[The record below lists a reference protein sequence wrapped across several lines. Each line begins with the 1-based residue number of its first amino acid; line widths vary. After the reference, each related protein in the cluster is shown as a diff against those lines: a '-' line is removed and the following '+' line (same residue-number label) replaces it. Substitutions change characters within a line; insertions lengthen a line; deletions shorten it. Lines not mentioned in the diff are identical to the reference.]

1 MKLVSLA
8 CPHCKAPLEVNQEL
22 TMATCN
28 YCGYQFMID
37 NEINYSRMTEEDTE
51 RIGKAA
57 ERARME
63 NEENIAV
70 KTTQKVYAVYSGL
83 LKLREN
89 NGRLMDLQTKF
100 QENKTSLFWA
110 KVFHWLTGPIKGEIL
125 VIAGIGLVLYLTI
138 RDMIE
143 NSSGIKGLFTGLVI
157 SAALYGV
164 MRLLRIYFNHAVVKR
179 ASEREQLESEINELN
194 TANQEMKTKA
204 DFDFVPVKYRNENA
218 LKYMYESLRVRRAR
232 TLAEAMN
239 QYDVEQQRLTFMR
252 MQQQQQEFHRQQM
265 EAQTRAA
272 QIQQGADILGTVVTA
287 GAVLKVGKEIIKVM
301 RDLK

>member
-37 NEINYSRMTEEDTE
+37 NEINYSHMTEEDTE

-83 LKLREN
+83 LQLREN
-89 NGRLMDLQTKF
+89 NGRLVDLQMEF
-100 QENKTSLFWA
+100 QNKKTSLRWT
-110 KVFHWLTGPIKGEIL
+110 KVFHWLTGPVKGEIL
-125 VIAGIGLVLYLTI
+125 AVAGIVLVLYLTI

-143 NSSGIKGLFTGLVI
+143 NSSGIKGLLTGLVI
-157 SAALYGV
+157 SAMLFGA
-164 MRLLRIYFNHAVVKR
+164 MRLLRIYFSHAVVKR

-204 DFDFVPVKYRNENA
+204 DFEFVPVKYRNESA
-218 LKYMYESLRVRRAR
+218 LKYMYESLRVRRAH

-239 QYDVEQQRLTFMR
+239 QYDVEQQRLAFIR
-252 MQQQQQEFHRQQM
+252 MQEQQREFQRQQM
-265 EAQTRAA
+265 EAQTRAS